1 MMKKLRGIPKVLKIN
16 HIKGYE
22 VSFLF
27 NNGASG
33 LIDFQTFWKDKKE
46 KHPAYKLLQNK
57 AEFDQ
62 IEIMGNTIGWKN
74 TGILSKNIKGEAEF
88 YPYDLDPLVLYNS
101 CLPDDS
107 QRLKIGALI
116 RNARKIAGMTQAEL
130 AQKSGTSKHYIS
142 KLENDKLNIELATL
156 QKIIEAG
163 LGKEL
168 TLKIG

>member
-1 MMKKLRGIPKVLKIN
+1 MKKLRGIPKILKIN
-16 HIKGYE
+16 YIKGYK

-33 LIDFQTFWKDKKE
+33 WIDFQDYWKDKRE
-46 KHPAYKLLQNK
+46 GHPAYKLLQNQE
-57 AEFDQ
+57 EFAQ

-74 TGILSKNIKGEAEF
+74 TGISSKNSNGEIEF
-88 YPYDLDPLVLYNS
+88 FPYDLDPIVLYDA

-107 QRLKIGALI
+107 QRLKVGNLI
-116 RNARKIAGMTQAEL
+116 RDARKKAGLTQAEL

-142 KLENDKLNIELATL
+142 KLENDKLNVELRTL

-163 LGKEL
+163 LGKVL
-168 TLKIG
+168 TLTID